1 MVQSGQVRPPISEET
16 SASAGVVSSGSLTV
30 VQPSRPLTERQQQ
43 VVDLYVIQGL
53 TYRQTAERLG
63 LSPETINPVLKQV
76 MHKFGSKKISRAAL
90 KAALEVV

>member
-1 MVQSGQVRPPISEET
+1 MSG
-16 SASAGVVSSGSLTV
+16 SARGRTSGSLTV
-30 VQPSRPLTERQQQ
+30 VQPSRPLTARQQQ

-76 MHKFGSKKISRAAL
+76 MHKFGVKTISRAAMRQ
-90 KAALEVV
+90 ALEVV